1 MGFDRDVGPDL
12 SDEPPPAWRDAPPDV
27 LAPIDES
34 APVSGHHAPTV
45 SEASPAAAPEH
56 DWTSAA
62 DHIYPVLR
70 PMGTHGTML
79 AEIDEAQLAQE
90 GLKKHALPLI
100 DPGPAD
106 LAVAYVLREVAYD
119 VLVNADH
126 LLAWG
131 VGADQLRETAMANLG
146 AWSARAPWT
155 DELSG
160 ERRLLSSDTGEGGD
174 AARILLADVRH
185 HLAGECGGPGRVL
198 VALPDRDLL
207 VAGTLNPGDAEFA
220 GQFAAFV
227 ADVVDDAHEP
237 IDGGLFELIGD
248 QHELVRY
255 AAAPEA
261 GVVEA
266 ATDAETGSPEANA

>member
-1 MGFDRDVGPDL
+1 MGEERDFGRDVGRDVGRDL
-12 SDEPPPAWRDAPPDV
+12 GDEPPPAWRDAPPDI
-27 LAPIDES
+27 LSPIDQN
-34 APVSGHHAPTV
+34 APVSGHQPAPAAD
-45 SEASPAAAPEH
+45 ASLAAAPEH
-56 DWTSAA
+56 DWTSAS
-62 DHIYPVLR
+62 DHVYPVLR
-70 PMGTHGTML
+70 PSGTHGTML
-79 AEIDEAQLAQE
+79 AEIDEASLAQE

-106 LAVAYVLREVAYD
+106 LAVAYVLREAGYD

-131 VGADQLRETAMANLG
+131 VGADQLREVAMANLA

-160 ERRLLSSDTGEGGD
+160 ERRLLSSDTGEGSD
-174 AARILLADVRH
+174 AARILLEDVRQ

-207 VAGTLNPGDAEFA
+207 IAGSLGPSDGEFA

-227 ADVVDDAHEP
+227 ADVAGDAHEP
-237 IDGGLFELIGD
+237 IDGGLFELVGD
-248 QHELVRY
+248 KHDLVRY
-255 AAAPEA
+255 APAA
-261 GVVEA
+261 
-266 ATDAETGSPEANA
+266 DA

>member
-1 MGFDRDVGPDL
+1 MSWETFD
-12 SDEPPPAWRDAPPDV
+12 DEPEGALRDAAPDV
-27 LAPIDES
+27 LSPIDEN
-34 APVSGHHAPTV
+34 APVSGHQPPPDV
-45 SEASPAAAPEH
+45 DPSAAIAPEH

-62 DHIYPVLR
+62 DHVYPVLR
-70 PMGTHGTML
+70 PTGTHGTML
-79 AEIDEAQLAQE
+79 ADIDAEQLAQE

-106 LAVAYVLREVAYD
+106 LAIAYVLREAAYD

-131 VGADQLRETAMANLG
+131 VGADVLRETAMANLA

-160 ERRLLSSDTGEGGD
+160 ERRLLSSDTGEGCD
-174 AARILLADVRH
+174 AARILLEDVRH

-198 VALPDRDLL
+198 VAIPDRDLL
-207 VAGTLNPGDAEFA
+207 IAGSLSSGDGEFA

-227 ADVVDDAHEP
+227 ADLADDAHEP
-237 IDGGLFELIGD
+237 IDNGLFELVGD
-248 QHELVRY
+248 KHDLVRY
-255 AAAPEA
+255 AATADA
-261 GVVEA
+261 G
-266 ATDAETGSPEANA
+266 